1 MADYPRLLNLDETAK
16 ERLIS
21 YISNELSLHQ
31 GERSDHLN
39 KLIEYQKDY
48 WAEPSE
54 EAVTFPFSGA
64 SVVII
69 PLQAI
74 TIEATHSRTMTT
86 LFALNQFTS
95 VKAKSKDYIE
105 STRAIEKI
113 LDHTLLNDI
122 NIYEPFNNVILEQ
135 EKYGTGIARVGF
147 KKSVRTA
154 VREVEKEAED
164 GTITYEE
171 EEMEV
176 VIHNGPTVD
185 AVPCSRFLMPYFYQK
200 VEESPWV
207 GEEMSASLHEI
218 KAMMNAGLFYE
229 DAYENIYRHYS
240 SQTPNTVERNQR
252 ELEGREP
259 TIVNENQPY
268 EWVRLW
274 LTFDV
279 ARAKDIIRDYGDAAI
294 LPPGSEEREIVVDYH
309 PSSQTLMSVRY
320 NWYYDLRR
328 PYYKC
333 VYFPVEHRWDG
344 VGICKQL
351 SQFQREITTQH
362 RQRLDNATLAN
373 VRMIKV
379 NKFSGYG
386 PNEPIFPGKMW
397 FLDRMDDVETF
408 QLGEIY
414 PSSYSNEHQ
423 TLQYAQ
429 QRSGVNEL
437 NLGMPQVG
445 TPGTATAELSRV
457 QESNKK
463 FDFVYGNVRRF
474 ASEVIVDVAAQL
486 QQFGPKEL
494 KYFENVEGGNLARKF
509 LELPSSLIKEGIIVD
524 ITAAG
529 QKENKLLDRQNW
541 QQIGQS
547 LTQYYTNILQLA
559 MQTQDTEKIAMITQ
573 NAYQGATEAMRQ
585 ILESFDIKN
594 VDRLIIEQF
603 LNPQNAA
610 PTTQPPAGANNQ
622 PPGISAPQGI
632 SQLGAAI

>member
-1 MADYPRLLNLDETAK
+1 MADYPKLLRLDEIAK
-16 ERLIS
+16 QRLIA
-21 YISNELSLHQ
+21 YINSELGLHR
-31 GERSDHLN
+31 GERTDYLN
-39 KLIEYQKDY
+39 RLIEYQRDY
-48 WAEPSE
+48 WAEPSTE
-54 EAVTFPFSGA
+54 TVTFPFSGA

-74 TIEATHSRTMTT
+74 TIEATHSRIMTT

-95 VKAKSKDYIE
+95 IKAKHIDYIDV
-105 STRAIEKI
+105 TRPLEKT
-113 LDHTLLNDI
+113 LDHVLLNDI
-122 NIYEPFNNVILEQ
+122 KIYNPLNDIILEV
-135 EKYGTGIARVGF
+135 EKFGTGIARTGY
-147 KKSVRTA
+147 KKVVRTA
-154 VREVEKEAED
+154 VRQKANGDDEDFEV
-164 GTITYEE
+164 TIKD
-171 EEMEV
+171 
-176 VIHNGPTVD
+176 GPTVE
-185 AVPCSRFLMPYFYQK
+185 AVPCSRFLMPYYYQN

-207 GEEMSASLHEI
+207 GEEMSASLIEM
-218 KAMMNAGLFYE
+218 KSMEESGLFDAGTYE
-229 DAYENIYRHYS
+229 KIYGHYS
-240 SQTPNTVERNQR
+240 YVPNIVEEAQRRN
-252 ELEGREP
+252 EDKEP
-259 TIVNENQPY
+259 VVADNRPT

-279 ARAKDIIRDYGDAAI
+279 ARSKDIIREFGDAAI
-294 LPPGSEEREIVVDYH
+294 IPPGSADREIVVDYH
-309 PSSQTLMSVRY
+309 PDSSTLMAVRN
-320 NWYYDLRR
+320 NWHHDLRR
-328 PYYKC
+328 PYFKC

-351 SQFQREITTQH
+351 NQFQREITTQH

-463 FDFVYGNVRRF
+463 FDFVYGNIRRF
-474 ASEVIVDVAAQL
+474 VSEIIVDTAAQL

-494 KYFENVEGGNLARKF
+494 TYFDQIDNGNLVRKF
-509 LELPSSLIKEGIIVD
+509 LELPDYLIKDGIIAD
-524 ITAAG
+524 ISAAG

-547 LTQYYTNILQLA
+547 LTQYYTNILQVA
-559 MQTQDTEKIAMITQ
+559 QTTGDQEKIQLITQ
-573 NAYQGATEAMRQ
+573 QAYQGATEAMRQ

-594 VDRLIIEQF
+594 IDRLIVEQF
-603 LNPQNAA
+603 LNPVANGTQQ
-610 PTTQPPAGANNQ
+610 PQPPAGANQ
-622 PPGISAPQGI
+622 IPPGINGTPSLPQ
-632 SQLGAAI
+632 LALPM